1 MAKSPLK
8 AVQRKVMTRSAVYD
22 VYIISTGDHVA
33 KMSFFSDTSCYRFTL
48 DNYPHNHSKMYGT
61 LKACL
66 AAIEKEVL

>member
-8 AVQRKVMTRSAVYD
+8 AIARPPSTRGTVYD
-22 VYIISTGDHVA
+22 VYIVATDQHVA
-33 KMSFFSDTSCYRFTL
+33 RVSFFRETSCYRFTL
-48 DNYPHNHSKMYGT
+48 DNYPHNHSKMFGT